1 MANPFAVVSPEE
13 MKAEKAAQLFVEMY
27 SDYPQIK
34 RPGNIIMTGARGC
47 GKTML
52 IRCCSP
58 DVLMLKDNKRL
69 DELEYLA
76 FHIPVKKT
84 SLCLSEL
91 RFLENR
97 HAPYLINEH
106 FLVLNLLMYSLLD
119 LSVIE
124 YPVYEP
130 EAYKKFFENTYSR
143 YLQMSGYKG
152 KIKVDYESPKDFF
165 LSLYHHAEEMQA
177 DFIGYILRLNPNSDK
192 LDPAYDLP
200 LLSFLRFVVPVFKD
214 LINLPGF
221 RQNANIYFFID
232 DADNLSI
239 TQTKILNTWI
249 ACRTQPTISLKVSA
263 QYELYKTYLTSN
275 DILIESPHDYQSV
288 NISLRYTTNYIGKF
302 KDKAIEI
309 LAKRLSS
316 AGIEQPPE
324 EFFPTYSIQEDGI
337 QREIQRIRDNYTI
350 SGRGTRVDDDIRRYA
365 IPNYIKKLGGTK
377 KSRSTFR
384 YAGLENMIHLSS
396 GIIRNLLDAAAN
408 MYDAARAQCGKDTP
422 IAFIDTGI
430 QNRVLRNQSD
440 TFLYT
445 ELRHSNTGYENAS
458 ELQPIASPKNDIEK
472 LQNLICAMGQTFH
485 DILVSDRSERKVFSI
500 ALSNAPDD
508 EIKRV
513 LKTGVRLGYLHE
525 ATIGNKAGNGR
536 TWLYILNR
544 RLAPSFVL
552 DPTGFQGYLFMTNDD
567 LHRAMTTGRQLRVI
581 DDRLDGDVEQLS
593 LFDIWED

>member
-1 MANPFAVVSPEE
+1 MGTYKEVDGLRYTMEQLQNSG
-13 MKAEKAAQLFVEMY
+13 EKDQFPTGKGDLVASFKYIEDYMNQNCHPNTTLGAALHGDGLLTDHGVEHVKMVI
-27 SDYPQIK
+27 Q
-34 RPGNIIMTGARGC
+34 NA
-47 GKTML
+47 GKLVGDMQY
-52 IRCCSP
+52 
-58 DVLMLKDNKRL
+58 KRL
-69 DELEYLA
+69 NGYEIYLLLLAIHFHDVGNVCGRQEHEKKIDDIITALGDRLPLDTPEKVMVSDIATAHGGYADIDHTDKDTLRHLSLIDNCNGIIIRPALLGAILRFADELSDDSTRANRYLNA
-76 FHIPVKKT
+76 TGQIP
-84 SLCLSEL
+84 SENMI
-91 RFLENR
+91 FLENR

-130 EAYKKFFENTYSR
+130 EAYKNFFENTYSR
-143 YLQMSGYKG
+143 YLQMSGCKD

-324 EFFPTYSIQEDGI
+324 KFFPTYSIQEDGI
-337 QREIQRIRDNYTI
+337 QREIQLIRDNYTI

-384 YAGLENMIHLSS
+384 YAGLENIS
-396 GIIRNLLDAAAN
+396 
-408 MYDAARAQCGKDTP
+408 
-422 IAFIDTGI
+422 
-430 QNRVLRNQSD
+430 
-440 TFLYT
+440 
-445 ELRHSNTGYENAS
+445 
-458 ELQPIASPKNDIEK
+458 
-472 LQNLICAMGQTFH
+472 
-485 DILVSDRSERKVFSI
+485 
-500 ALSNAPDD
+500 
-508 EIKRV
+508 
-513 LKTGVRLGYLHE
+513 
-525 ATIGNKAGNGR
+525 
-536 TWLYILNR
+536 
-544 RLAPSFVL
+544 
-552 DPTGFQGYLFMTNDD
+552 
-567 LHRAMTTGRQLRVI
+567 
-581 DDRLDGDVEQLS
+581 
-593 LFDIWED
+593 